1 MDKYKGAILC
11 GNRVVPL
18 AQHHFSFSKLLCNT
32 LNLNKIRKSRC
43 LCYYIDT
50 SLKAI
55 HNDTEKRFRL
65 TEDVYAIT

>member
-43 LCYYIDT
+43 LCYYTDT

-55 HNDTEKRFRL
+55 HNVLDGDVGLAF
-65 TEDVYAIT
+65 DVYAIT